1 MVVFGHVGFLGG
13 LTAGRTGAYISDTV
27 RLQVGESMTA
37 RKLQGR
43 DPEMAEAKAVLVR
56 LPDEVLARVEAQR
69 QRLRLTGL
77 TPSLSA
83 TIKQLIVRGLEVVE
97 VEAAQPPRKR

>member
-1 MVVFGHVGFLGG
+1 
-13 LTAGRTGAYISDTV
+13 
-27 RLQVGESMTA
+27 
-37 RKLQGR
+37 
-43 DPEMAEAKAVLVR
+43 MAEAKAVLVR